1 MTYNTTVLPD
11 NLKTL
16 SLDEQEYLCRLVQ
29 AGTPVCAMAPGNKRY
44 SKTEFNFT
52 TSGDMQPSLSRL
64 KNWKPGYALF
74 AKTGVT
80 FDGVDV
86 DPRNGGEET
95 FAQLEHLVPE
105 LISHTITPGGGFH
118 KNIAACGVGSI
129 SHGGIDYLAQGKKQF
144 LPGTNRQAY
153 NGKGYEIVQLPRF
166 NLLAEPDT
174 RFFDALM
181 ELKRNSTAAQH
192 RSQAESYTPQVARGG
207 DVPRFKRDVVHQ
219 RTEFDSAAMF
229 GKYGVIPLAAD
240 RVKHAPQ
247 GDRHNVLIRQ
257 AYHLGC
263 LTYNNPYLRDKAAD
277 VLLAACYYS
286 GYWDEHKLDTLRT
299 IQDGLTHGQ
308 QDQLRER
315 GN

>member
-1 MTYNTTVLPD
+1 MSYNTTELPA
-11 NLKTL
+11 NLKQL
-16 SLDEQEYLCRLVQ
+16 SEQEQEYLTRLVQ
-29 AGTPVCAMAPGNKRY
+29 AGTPVCAMAPGNRRY
-44 SKTEFNFT
+44 SKNEFNFT
-52 TSGDMQPSLSRL
+52 TTKDMQPSLSRL
-64 KNWKPGYALF
+64 KNWRSGYALF

-80 FDGVDV
+80 FDGIDV

-105 LISHTITPGGGFH
+105 LISHTITPSGGFH
-118 KNIAACGVGSI
+118 KNIVPCGVSSI

-144 LPGTNRQAY
+144 LPGTHRQKYA
-153 NGKGYEIVQLPRF
+153 GKGYEIVQLPRF

-181 ELKRNSTAAQH
+181 ELKRNSTAARH
-192 RSQAESYTPQVARGG
+192 RSQAESYTPQVAAGG
-207 DVPRFKRDVVHQ
+207 DRPRFKRDVIHLP
-219 RTEFDSAAMF
+219 TEFDTAAMF

-247 GDRHNVLIRQ
+247 GERHEVLQLQ

-277 VLLAACYYS
+277 ALLAACYYS

-299 IQDGLTHGQ
+299 IQDGITQGQ
-308 QDQLRER
+308 QDQLTESD
-315 GN
+315 